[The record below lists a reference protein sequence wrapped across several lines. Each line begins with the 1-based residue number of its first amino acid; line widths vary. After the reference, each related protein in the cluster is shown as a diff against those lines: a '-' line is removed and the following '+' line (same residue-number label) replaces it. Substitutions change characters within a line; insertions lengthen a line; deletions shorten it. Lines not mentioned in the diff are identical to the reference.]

1 MLETIWVIQDI
12 RWVFHYPKVP
22 ETLSSRQAI
31 MKLCPQGEGHA
42 TRQEGFMFKEDIS
55 VIRLT
60 NRETEVLYLVSCGL
74 SAKEAAIEL
83 DISPCTVERHVENV
97 RLKTRTRN
105 RAHMIAHVIREGLL
119 NQDPQPSYA
128 P

>member
-1 MLETIWVIQDI
+1 MPRNI
-12 RWVFHYPKVP
+12 
-22 ETLSSRQAI
+22 ETLIQ
-31 MKLCPQGEGHA
+31 
-42 TRQEGFMFKEDIS
+42 
-55 VIRLT
+55 LT
-60 NRETEVLYLVSCGL
+60 NRESEVLYLVSLGL

-119 NQDPQPSYA
+119 KPDLHPEMSVA
-128 P
+128 A

>member
-1 MLETIWVIQDI
+1 MPRNEYEVI
-12 RWVFHYPKVP
+12 H
-22 ETLSSRQAI
+22 
-31 MKLCPQGEGHA
+31 
-42 TRQEGFMFKEDIS
+42 
-55 VIRLT
+55 LT
-60 NRETEVLYLVSCGL
+60 NREAEVLKLVSLGL

-119 NQDPQPSYA
+119 SPDPRPELSA
-128 P
+128 A